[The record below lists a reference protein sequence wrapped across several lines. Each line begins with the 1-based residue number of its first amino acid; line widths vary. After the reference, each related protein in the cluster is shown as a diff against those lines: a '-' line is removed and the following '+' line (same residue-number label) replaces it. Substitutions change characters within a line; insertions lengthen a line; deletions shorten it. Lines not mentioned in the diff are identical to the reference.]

1 MYACFSTTWRGQARI
16 VYSACLYS
24 MLVLRV
30 GVFERG
36 VNNLRI
42 PHFSL
47 VPLKVP

>member
-24 MLVLRV
+24 MLFFR
-30 GVFERG
+30 GGGFERG
-36 VNNLRI
+36 VNHPRI
-42 PHFSL
+42 SHFSL